1 MMDGK
6 DIAILV
12 KSPAVRKFLEDFF
25 RNRKMY
31 LPRHFREAGPFLE
44 HVEGHPPAIVVAEG
58 CLLPEVSDRIT
69 RFPSLAMIGGKD
81 LEGELETAIAC
92 NAKNYV
98 CRPYLERDLEYK
110 LESLIIEKAAFV
122 KMESEVKE
130 LEAIVDLTQLI
141 LATLDPKELLHKI
154 VTKVA
159 EIIPVTRCSIIRV
172 DWLRKSAYVVAS
184 YENPQVA
191 GIKLSL
197 RKYPEIAEALS
208 SKRPVVVKD
217 VTKDPLMQKVRD
229 ILAPLGIRSI
239 LVVPIFLRDKV
250 IGTLFLRTSR
260 AEHTFSDHEIRL
272 LNALANASANVLNNA
287 FLFEQVEDEKTRLE
301 KLAITDFLTGI
312 YNVRYFYHRTIEEFS
327 RCLRYSLPISCLMVD
342 IDYFKKINDKYGHKT
357 GDQVL
362 KEFAGLL
369 KRRSRKSDV
378 LARYGGEEFVLL
390 LPQTPLEG
398 AVAEGERILKV
409 VKEHTFR
416 RLRSEKGLTVSVGVA
431 AFPHPKIQSHEDLI
445 SLADD
450 ALFTAKNRG
459 RERVA
464 VYGE

>member
-1 MMDGK
+1 MDHR
-6 DIAILV
+6 DISVLV

-25 RNRKMY
+25 RKRAVY
-31 LPRHFREAGPFLE
+31 RPHFFREAGAFLDYID
-44 HVEGHPPAIVVAEG
+44 GHPPSSVVAEG
-58 CLLPEVSDRIT
+58 ALLTQVCDRIT
-69 RFPSLAMIGGKD
+69 RFPSLALIGGRD

-92 NAKNYV
+92 NAKSYI

-110 LESLIIEKAAFV
+110 LENLILEKDTFR
-122 KMESEVKE
+122 KMENEVRE

-141 LATLDPKELLHKI
+141 LATLDPKELLYKI
-154 VTKVA
+154 VAKVA

-172 DWLRKSAYVVAS
+172 DWLRRSAFVVAS
-184 YENPQVA
+184 YEDPHVS

-208 SKRPVVVKD
+208 SKKPVVIAD
-217 VTKDPLMQKVRD
+217 VTKDPRMKRVRN
-229 ILAPLGIRSI
+229 IIGPLGIKSI

-260 AEHTFSDHEIRL
+260 AEHTFSVREIRL

-287 FLFEQVEDEKTRLE
+287 FLFEQVEDEKARLE

-327 RCLRYSLPISCLMVD
+327 RCQRYSLPISCLMVD
-342 IDYFKKINDKYGHKT
+342 IDFFKKVNDKYGHRT
-357 GDQVL
+357 GDVVL
-362 KEFAGLL
+362 KEFAQML

-378 LARYGGEEFVLL
+378 LARYGGEEFIFL
-390 LPQTPLEG
+390 LPQTPREG
-398 AVAEGERILKV
+398 AIAEGERI
-409 VKEHTFR
+409 R
-416 RLRSEKGLTVSVGVA
+416 RLVTEHKFRSLRNSKGLTVSIGVSTY
-431 AFPHPKIQSHEDLI
+431 PHPKIHSHEDLI

-450 ALFTAKNRG
+450 ALFTAKNTG
-459 RERVA
+459 RDRVVA
-464 VYGE
+464 CSE